1 MRLFSDEY
9 MTLTN
14 QMFECLKMACKYDLN
29 SARRLYWENKAA
41 EYKAARKAL
50 KDAGKA

>member
-1 MRLFSDEY
+1 MKLFSDEY

-14 QMFECLKMACKYDLN
+14 KMFDCLKMAC
-29 SARRLYWENKAA
+29 KAA